1 MEALAFFD
9 EEVIRDLLF
18 LSVHDAILFIK
29 LETANGSMQDA
40 MVEGV
45 RDPEI
50 SGLYS
55 DLN

>member
-9 EEVIRDLLF
+9 LEVIRDLLF

-29 LETANGSMQDA
+29 LETANGRMQDA

-45 RDPEI
+45 RDQEI
-50 SGLYS
+50 CGLFS
-55 DLN
+55 DFN

>member
-50 SGLYS
+50 CGLFS
-55 DLN
+55 DFN